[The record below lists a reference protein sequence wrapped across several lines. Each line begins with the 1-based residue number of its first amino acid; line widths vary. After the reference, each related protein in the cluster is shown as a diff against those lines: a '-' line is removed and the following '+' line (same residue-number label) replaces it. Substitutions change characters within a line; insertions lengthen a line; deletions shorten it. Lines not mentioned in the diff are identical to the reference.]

1 MSIEELVSEDD
12 RRAAEIRAPF
22 NPITGEGSVGNRKK
36 VHIEDMYP
44 YDILLPVPIL
54 QNKLVKLI
62 LKVGSIR
69 QFCLDR
75 YGECSR
81 ETREKVVRK
90 FIQVRCKHDFP
101 FYAYAY
107 NFIKNKEGGR
117 MIHFKLSYPQRYLL
131 SILEDMRLAGIPIRI
146 ILLKARQWGGSTLVQ
161 LYIAWIQLFHK
172 ESWYSDI
179 VAQDASTSRKIKAM
193 YSKMLEKLP
202 PWLIDCPDNAQLTFT
217 PYEGSQLDSIITYG
231 KGTNITKARDTVIT
245 IGTYNNPNSG
255 RGGDISCVHY
265 SEVGLWE
272 DTDGKKPED
281 IIRSISSSLLM
292 APLTVEVIESTAN
305 GMGNFFY
312 RAYQAAK
319 QGKSNR
325 RAVFVPWFK
334 IEKYTRPVEDKAT
347 FAQWLLDNKDNDNPP
362 DGCLDS
368 GKYYWHLWILGATFE
383 AINWYIL
390 KRKDYIDH
398 QDMMAEFPSDDVE
411 AFRNSGKNVF
421 SAYHLDKLKE
431 TCREPLYVGEV
442 QGDSVQGKLALRN
455 LHFVHDR
462 SGLLK
467 VWMLPQK
474 LKHRIARRY
483 LVTVDVGGR
492 GRDADWSDILVIDR
506 YWMMFGGNPEVV
518 AEWHGHIDHD
528 LLAWKAAQIAAFY
541 DNAKL
546 VIESNT
552 IETKDNDTDGDQS
565 ELIFNRIAGVYDN
578 LYIRRASE
586 AKIAQGITTEY
597 GYHTNRKTKPMIIS
611 NLVACVRDQS
621 YIERNIDAIGEY
633 AVYEKKENHCSF
645 GAADGYHDDMVMT
658 RAIGLHICFN
668 EMELPAVIKPK
679 PKHQQEKVITEATI

>member
-12 RRAAEIRAPF
+12 RRTAEIRAPF

-36 VHIEDMYP
+36 VQIEDMYP

>member
-1 MSIEELVSEDD
+1 MSIEELVKEDE
-12 RRAAEIRAPF
+12 RRVAEIRAPF
-22 NPITGEGSVGNRKK
+22 HPITGEGSVGKRKK

-44 YDILLPVPIL
+44 YDMLLPLPMM

-62 LKVGSIR
+62 LKAGSINR
-69 QFCLDR
+69 FCLDR
-75 YGECSR
+75 YGECSQ
-81 ETREKVVRK
+81 EIREKVIRK

-107 NFIKNKEGGR
+107 NYIKNKDGGR

-131 SILEDMRLAGIPIRI
+131 SILEDMRLSGVPIRI

-202 PWLIDCPDNAQLTFT
+202 PWLIDCPDDAQLTFT

-319 QGKSNR
+319 QGRSNR

-334 IEKYTRPVEDKAT
+334 IEKYTRPVEDRAA
-347 FAQWLLDNKDNDNPP
+347 FARWLLENKDNDNPP
-362 DGCLDS
+362 AGCLDS
-368 GKYYWHLWILGATFE
+368 GKYYWHLWMLGATFE

-442 QGDSVQGKLALRN
+442 QGDGVQGKLALRN
-455 LHFVHDR
+455 LHFIHDR

-474 LKHRIARRY
+474 LKHKIANRY
-483 LVTVDVGGR
+483 LVIVDVGGR
-492 GRDADWSDILVIDR
+492 GRDADYSDILVIDR
-506 YWMMFGGNPEVV
+506 YWMMFGGSPEIV
-518 AEWHGHIDHD
+518 AEWNGHIDHD

-578 LYIRRASE
+578 LYVRRASE
-586 AKIAQGITTEY
+586 AKIAQEITTEY
-597 GYHTNRKTKPMIIS
+597 GFHTNRKTKPMIIS

-668 EMELPAVIKPK
+668 EMDLPAIVKPK
-679 PKHQQEKVITEATI
+679 PKQKKKTVITEATI

>member
-22 NPITGEGSVGNRKK
+22 NPITGEGSVGKRKK

-44 YDILLPVPIL
+44 YNILLPVPML

-62 LKVGSIR
+62 LKVGSIK

-90 FIQVRCKHDFP
+90 FIQVRCRHDFP

-117 MIHFKLSYPQRYLL
+117 MIHFKLSYPQRHLL
-131 SILEDMRLAGIPIRI
+131 SILEDMRLAGVPIRI

-334 IEKYTRPVEDKAT
+334 IEKYTRPVEDKAA

-506 YWMMFGGNPEVV
+506 YWMMFGGSPEVV

-668 EMELPAVIKPK
+668 EMDLPAVVKPK
-679 PKHQQEKVITEATI
+679 QKHQPKKVITEATI